1 MAVVF
6 KNVTLVDVV
15 SKKLREK
22 TTVFVRDNKIE
33 RISDSTLAADSRS
46 EVIDCENRFL
56 IPGMV
61 DSHIHLDYF
70 HPSDPERTSE
80 DSKEDVRSK
89 LISRLHSYL
98 YCGVTSV
105 YDAGNDPDIIF
116 PLRKLER
123 DGKITS
129 PRIYCTGSLITCRG
143 GHNGFSHTTYISSLP
158 EDEQKIQDNLS
169 KGPDVVKVTFDEH
182 NWGTRPLIPILQI
195 DTLRKIVDYCHSKKF
210 LVTIHTSNE
219 LRSREAIAC
228 GIDSLAHPV
237 IQSPVTDEFLW
248 LLSHKRIPVVSTL
261 TIGDRYSRIADHPEH
276 LDEKSYRDC
285 FSEPEL
291 VYLKN
296 EESEKQKKNRWAM
309 WMKVMTPVAQENLK
323 RLQAEGG
330 IISTGTDLTSGP
342 DYQRE
347 LELLQ
352 ESGISPFDVIVAAT
366 YNGALFLSKESEMG
380 SIARG
385 KLS

>member
-1 MAVVF
+1 
-6 KNVTLVDVV
+6 
-15 SKKLREK
+15 
-22 TTVFVRDNKIE
+22 
-33 RISDSTLAADSRS
+33 
-46 EVIDCENRFL
+46 
-56 IPGMV
+56 MV

-195 DTLRKIVDYCHSKKF
+195 DTLRKIVDHCHSKKF

-261 TIGDRYSRIADHPEH
+261 TIGDRYSRIAESSRAPRRKIVSRLLFRTRARLSEERRKRETEEKPVGNV
-276 LDEKSYRDC
+276 DESDDTGRSRKS
-285 FSEPEL
+285 E
-291 VYLKN
+291 
-296 EESEKQKKNRWAM
+296 
-309 WMKVMTPVAQENLK
+309 
-323 RLQAEGG
+323 
-330 IISTGTDLTSGP
+330 
-342 DYQRE
+342 
-347 LELLQ
+347 
-352 ESGISPFDVIVAAT
+352 
-366 YNGALFLSKESEMG
+366 ALASRRRNYFHG
-380 SIARG
+380 N
-385 KLS
+385 